1 MGFTKALEAPVCAA
15 LFADY
20 VTLLH
25 RWILKCDLA
34 PFPRAPLSPFINI
47 NKRLGVVVV
56 EPLVVRR
63 GEGFLEEGIRHYQF
77 ARGAR
82 AYGVDTVGALG
93 QLALEVVG
101 VTVAAEEMPTVT
113 HTHNIIFVVIADF
126 AEEGKFGWLLG
137 YGKPIKVKESPR
149 VIIVFEIA
157 VTELL
162 FIPEVS

>member
-1 MGFTKALEAPVCAA
+1 MGFTKTLEAPVCAA

-25 RWILKCDLA
+25 RWILKCHLT
-34 PFPRAPLSPFINI
+34 PLPRAPLSPLIYINE
-47 NKRLGVVVV
+47 RLGVVVV
-56 EPLVVRR
+56 ESLVVHG

-101 VTVAAEEMPTVT
+101 VAVAAEEMPTIT
-113 HTHNIIFVVIADF
+113 HTHNLIFVVIADF

-137 YGKPIKVKESPR
+137 YGKPIKVEQRPW
-149 VIIVFEIA
+149 VIFVFEVA

-162 FIPEVS
+162 FIPKVS